1 MRRSKPSAP
10 PYPPGPSRYV
20 PREMLC
26 DAWEPLVESGEAV
39 ELRGKLAEVRRQK
52 FVLLQDCAI
61 RNQAALRF
69 DHMWISLETSVCLDL
84 WTAAHLMDE
93 TTEDLAGWNV
103 CVLGSLVCYSSGKC
117 GFAKGAVVRLDPK
130 RHKRRW
136 LFTSRK
142 TPKLYFVWG
151 DGDTEPM

>member
-1 MRRSKPSAP
+1 MRCTKPTP
-10 PYPPGPSRYV
+10 PPRLPKPSRYV
-20 PREMLC
+20 RRELLY
-26 DAWEPLVESGEAV
+26 DAWEPLVESGETV

-61 RNQAALRF
+61 RNQLALRF

-84 WTAAHLMDE
+84 WTVAHLMDE
-93 TTEDLAGWNV
+93 TTDDLLGWNV
-103 CVLGSLVCYSSGKC
+103 CVLGRLERYAPGKC
-117 GFAKGAVVRLDPK
+117 GFAKGALVRLDPA

-142 TPKLYFVWG
+142 TPKLYFAWG
-151 DGDTEPM
+151 DREPA